1 MRKKHIFVI
10 TGLMITGLMLASC
23 GANKKLLKENQ
34 DLSSNLEAT
43 RNKVAELE
51 GLIGE
56 KDREIQDLQARIE
69 AREEELLAL
78 QGELAESEAETR
90 DLEARIVSRQEEID
104 SLRGS
109 AKTRGEEHSKDLAS
123 LKRDFEAAKRK
134 GEQLESAIAE
144 LKNSIGDQSED
155 LRGLRAE
162 RDALQSRINEI
173 NAEKD
178 VVAQRNT
185 VLEKEIASLRTETET
200 DREKMESTYEGLLAS
215 LREEVDQKTV
225 EIQRYRNAL
234 TINIMNH
241 IFFDSGKADIK
252 KDGFSVLDRIASI
265 VKELPEKVVKI
276 EGHTDDVPIGARLKA
291 KYPTNWEL
299 GAARASAV
307 ARYFTGTHKIDPSRI
322 VTVSYA
328 FYRPLVPNTSAENR
342 AKNRRIEIVL
352 TDRELYQLM
361 EVERDPAIE

>member
-1 MRKKHIFVI
+1 MRRKRFLILAGLTI
-10 TGLMITGLMLASC
+10 TGLVLVSC
-23 GANKKLLKENQ
+23 GASKKLLRENEG
-34 DLSSNLEAT
+34 LTSNLEAA
-43 RNKVAELE
+43 RDKVAELE

-56 KDREIQDLQARIE
+56 KDREIQDLQASIR
-69 AREEELLAL
+69 AREDELLAL
-78 QGELAESEAETR
+78 RGELAESREQTKE
-90 DLEARIVSRQEEID
+90 LEVRIVSREEEND

-109 AKTRGEEHSKDLAS
+109 AKTRGEEHSRDLAS
-123 LKRDFEAAKRK
+123 LKRDLDTAARK
-134 GEQLESAIAE
+134 VAELERRIAE
-144 LKNSIGDQSED
+144 LEKSIGDGSEE
-155 LRGLRAE
+155 LKGLRAE
-162 RDALQSRINEI
+162 RDALQSRVNEI

-178 VVAQRNT
+178 SVARKNAE
-185 VLEKEIASLRTETET
+185 LEREIASLRTETET
-200 DREKMESTYEGLLAS
+200 DREKMESTYEGLLSS

-265 VKELPEKVVKI
+265 VKELPEKIVKI
-276 EGHTDDVPIGARLKA
+276 EGHTDDVPIGTRLKS

-307 ARYFTGTHKIDPSRI
+307 ARYFTGAHKIDPSRI

-328 FYRPLVPNTSAENR
+328 FYRPLVPNTSSANR

-361 EVERDPAIE
+361 EVADKQ

>member
-1 MRKKHIFVI
+1 MIGFV
-10 TGLMITGLMLASC
+10 LASC
-23 GANKKLLKENQ
+23 GANKKLVKENEG
-34 DLSSNLEAT
+34 LASNLETSRA
-43 RNKVAELE
+43 KVAELE
-51 GLIGE
+51 GLIVQ
-56 KDREIQDLQARIE
+56 KNREIQDLQASIE
-69 AREEELLAL
+69 ARENELLAL
-78 QGELAESEAETR
+78 QGELAESRAEKR
-90 DLEARIVSRQEEID
+90 ELEARIVSGEQEID

-109 AKTRGEEHSKDLAS
+109 AKNRGEEHARDIDS
-123 LKRDFEAAKRK
+123 LKRELDTAERNA
-134 GEQLESAIAE
+134 AE
-144 LKNSIGDQSED
+144 LASRVPVLEESIRDLSEE
-155 LRGLRAE
+155 LEGLRAE
-162 RDALQSRINEI
+162 RDSLRNRVDEI
-173 NAEKD
+173 TEEKE
-178 VVAQRNT
+178 AAARRNT
-185 VLEKEIASLRTETET
+185 ALEWEIAALRTETEA
-200 DREKMESTYEGLLAS
+200 DRQKLESSYEGLLSS

-265 VKELPEKVVKI
+265 VKELPEKIVKI
-276 EGHTDDVPIGARLKA
+276 EGHTDDVPIGARLQA

-328 FYRPLVPNTSAENR
+328 FYRPLVPNTSAANR
-342 AKNRRIEIVL
+342 ARNRRIEIVL

-361 EVERDPAIE
+361 EVEQEPGAE